1 MGNSQGIRI
10 PKAFLESLGMKENDN
25 VEIERVDDSI
35 VIKNN
40 NITKINSWWYFW
52 WIYWKLSTKGIWL
65 GKYIKCIDVISRD
78 IHFIEKIPKDIL
90 DIDFNIYG
98 NYDPILKNSIGFFIF
113 WF

>member
-1 MGNSQGIRI
+1 
-10 PKAFLESLGMKENDN
+10 
-25 VEIERVDDSI
+25 
-35 VIKNN
+35 
-40 NITKINSWWYFW
+40 
-52 WIYWKLSTKGIWL
+52 L

-113 WF
+113 